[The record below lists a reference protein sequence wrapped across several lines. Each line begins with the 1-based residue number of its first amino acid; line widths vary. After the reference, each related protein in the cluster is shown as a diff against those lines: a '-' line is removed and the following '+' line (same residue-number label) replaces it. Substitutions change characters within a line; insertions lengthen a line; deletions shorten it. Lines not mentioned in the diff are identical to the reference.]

1 MHTEFHSPCSDE
13 GEEDIYDVHDPEEDI
28 YDVRDPGEDIYD
40 VRDPEEGIYDVHPEE
55 EVYDGA
61 QEMYE
66 ALVSEIIP

>member
-1 MHTEFHSPCSDE
+1 M
-13 GEEDIYDVHDPEEDI
+13 HDPEEDI